1 MPTRRLTKKPK
12 PLGGPALFTTPL
24 IARASLTSL
33 PIEIL
38 AEILLC
44 TYSPPTVLAV
54 SRTCSFLYRTLA
66 QNDAA
71 SFIWRGV
78 RTTCKPIPLPD
89 SGDLWMRSE
98 ADYAALVFGGG
109 ICEVCQKATR
119 AMYVSF
125 AVRVRL
131 CNSVSAD
138 PCFNA
143 SSA

>member
-1 MPTRRLTKKPK
+1 MPTRRPTQKPK
-12 PLGGPALFTTPL
+12 PLGVPPPSTTPL
-24 IARASLTSL
+24 IARPSLTSL

-44 TYSPPTVLAV
+44 THSPPTVLAV
-54 SRTCSFLYRTLA
+54 SRTCSFLYGTLA
-66 QNDAA
+66 QNTAA

-78 RTTCKPIPLPD
+78 RTTCKPISLPD
-89 SGDLWMRSE
+89 PDNLWMRSE

-131 CNSVSAD
+131 CDSVSAD

-143 SSA
+143 SST